1 MPKEEIGLKGY
12 MKGFWCELFVSQGHI
27 LRALKVTDIFI
38 DYIFLSL
45 QHNNW
50 GQNEFNDL

>member
-45 QHNNW
+45 QHNN
-50 GQNEFNDL
+50 